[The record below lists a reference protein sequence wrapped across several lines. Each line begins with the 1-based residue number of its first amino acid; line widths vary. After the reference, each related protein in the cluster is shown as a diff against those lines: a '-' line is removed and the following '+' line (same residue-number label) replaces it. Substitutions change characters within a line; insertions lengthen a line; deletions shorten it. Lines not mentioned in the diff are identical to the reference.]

1 MSKKNGLDTKT
12 IHAFV
17 MRKAV
22 GADLSPLAVTLL
34 GQTACL
40 SAHGFYGALA
50 FWDGRFLNIPAPI
63 ERPLSLGSSFVPEAG
78 GDMAR
83 LLLQRVVTRVHGTAH
98 WEAIEPVAPVFSGAT
113 MITWPAKNTEALIRL
128 PYPFIFDAKDLV
140 IVAPDVQAAFLRA
153 PSGSSGE
160 AYVRIL
166 RALGGTIAPTR
177 REEIARKIPLLHSGS
192 QGKHRR

>member
-1 MSKKNGLDTKT
+1 MPIIMIQGIHMSKKNGLGTKT
-12 IHAFV
+12 IHAFI
-17 MRKAV
+17 MRKAL
-22 GADLSPLAVTLL
+22 GANSSPLAVTLL

-63 ERPLSLGSSFVPEAG
+63 ERQLSLPSSVVLETK

-83 LLLQRVVTRVHGTAH
+83 LLLQRVVTRVHGTAQ

-113 MITWPAKNTEALIRL
+113 MITWPAKNREALRL

-153 PSGSSGE
+153 PSGSSGG

-166 RALGGTIAPTR
+166 KALGGTIAPTR
-177 REEIARKIPLLHSGS
+177 REEIARKISLL
-192 QGKHRR
+192 R

>member
-17 MRKAV
+17 MRKAAV
-22 GADLSPLAVTLL
+22 ADSSPLAVTLL

-50 FWDGRFLNIPAPI
+50 FWDGRLLNIPAPI
-63 ERPLSLGSSFVPEAG
+63 ERPLSLASPVVCEAG

-83 LLLQRVVTRVHGTAH
+83 LLLQRVVTRVHGTAQ
-98 WEAIEPVAPVFSGAT
+98 WEAIEPIVPVFSDAT
-113 MITWPAKNTEALIRL
+113 MITWRARNGEALIRL

-140 IVAPDVQAAFLRA
+140 IVAPDVQAAFLHARRH
-153 PSGSSGE
+153 GE

-166 RALGGTIAPTR
+166 KALGGTIAPTR
-177 REEIARKIPLLHSGS
+177 REEIARKISLL
-192 QGKHRR
+192 R